1 MTDDAACVLTEQRG
15 QVGLII
21 LSRPAKLNA
30 LNRQL
35 LAELTRA
42 LELFEADPEINCLVV
57 TGAGERAFSAGG
69 DLKEL
74 SDNQASEQPSAPRS
88 PSTLLRA
95 RKKPVIAAIRGY
107 CFGGGALMSLG
118 CDVRIGAE
126 DARFKFH
133 GAQYGVASGAAQ
145 LPRIVGDAKAR
156 ELLLTGDEID
166 AATALRIG
174 LLNQVVPADEL
185 LEA

>member
-1 MTDDAACVLTEQRG
+1 MTGLAPTVLSETRG
-15 QVGLII
+15 PVGLIT
-21 LSRPAKLNA
+21 LNRPAKLNA

-35 LAELTRA
+35 LSELVEA
-42 LELFEADPEINCLVV
+42 LKKFEEDEEIGCLVV

-69 DLKEL
+69 DLQEL
-74 SDNQASEQPSAPRS
+74 SEQQTANPSPPASPA
-88 PSTLLRA
+88 TLLRA
-95 RKKPVIAAIRGY
+95 RKKPVLAAIRGY

-118 CDVRIGAE
+118 CDIRIGAE

-145 LPRIVGDAKAR
+145 LPQIVGSAWAR

-166 AATALRIG
+166 A
-174 LLNQVVPADEL
+174 Q
-185 LEA
+185 